1 MNFLIIGA
9 GDVGKSL
16 CRKLA
21 AHHHNVVVVD
31 RDSDINDSELAGL
44 DLKIVLGNG
53 CSPETLS
60 AAGIESADF
69 VIAVTDSDEVNI
81 AACFVSRLL
90 NPSPKRIARIRD
102 LELTHRLVAP
112 ELLSEYFDLI
122 INPEEAGAEYL
133 LKLFKMPGAREFI
146 DLAGGKV
153 RVLGLSLTPNSPA
166 LQLTVAELHELYA
179 EMALR
184 VVAVLRGNKIFC
196 PKTSEKLRVSDV
208 IYVVTVPELTK
219 KAFKVAGRE
228 LRDSQTAMIWGGSF
242 LARSLALR
250 LDEEGIRVKLI
261 LSDEEEQY
269 AMADQLKHALVL
281 GGEGTDQNL
290 LVEENVDET
299 DAFIAATEDEENNVL
314 GALLAKKLG
323 AKSAVALVSKSTY
336 LPLVSAVGVDVVVS
350 SRLAAASA
358 IFRHIH
364 SRSML
369 TEIAVQSDGG
379 GFVEIDVSADRP
391 IAGKLLSEIDLPYGV
406 HVGAVLREGG
416 ALPVSPEIRFM
427 EGDRV
432 VFFVLKSSIKKL
444 EKLLDLAIESF

>member
-21 AHHHNVVVVD
+21 AHRHNVVVVD
-31 RDSDINDSELAGL
+31 RDPDTSDSELSSL

-53 CSPETLS
+53 CSPATLT

-90 NPSPKRIARIRD
+90 NPAPKRIARVRD

-112 ELLSEYFDLI
+112 ELLNEYFDLI

-146 DLAGGKV
+146 DLAGGLV
-153 RVLGLSLTPNSPA
+153 SVLGLSLTASSPA
-166 LQLTVAELHELYA
+166 LHSTVAELHEKYA
-179 EMALR
+179 EVPLR

-196 PKTSEKLRVSDV
+196 PKTSEKLRESDV
-208 IYVVTVPELTK
+208 LYVVTVPELTK
-219 KAFKVAGRE
+219 KVFKLAGRE
-228 LRDSQTAMIWGGSF
+228 LRDSQTVMIWGGSF

-261 LSDEEEQY
+261 LSDEKEQY
-269 AMADQLKHALVL
+269 AMADVLKHALVL

-290 LVEENVDET
+290 LIEENVEDT
-299 DAFIAATEDEENNVL
+299 DAFIAATDDEENNVL

-379 GFVEIDVSADRP
+379 GFVEMEINQDMP
-391 IAGKLLSEIDLPYGV
+391 IHGKHLGGLELPYGV
-406 HVGAVLREGG
+406 HVGAILREGTSVPVG
-416 ALPVSPEIRFM
+416 PEEALM
-427 EGDRV
+427 LGDRV

-444 EKLLDLAIESF
+444 ERLLALSIESF